1 MAETVFS
8 SWPDLVKQYKRA
20 SDAET
25 DLKLGQGESER
36 FYHLRISSLKDDRG
50 EIIGRLLTTRDITEQ
65 RKIEQEILNREKL
78 QAVVETTGAVCHEFN
93 QPLQVLLANAE
104 LMLMNPSLDKSLHK
118 NLHMVMSEVERM
130 AELTQRLQNITQY
143 HTKDYIRESRILD
156 IDTQDD

>member
-1 MAETVFS
+1 MR
-8 SWPDLVKQYKRA
+8 K
-20 SDAET
+20 T
-25 DLKLGQGESER
+25 DLKLDQGGSER
-36 FYHLRISSLKDDRG
+36 FYHLRIQFPQGRPGG

-130 AELTQRLQNITQY
+130 AELTQRLQNITPIPHQGL
-143 HTKDYIRESRILD
+143 HQGIPDSGHRHSG
-156 IDTQDD
+156 